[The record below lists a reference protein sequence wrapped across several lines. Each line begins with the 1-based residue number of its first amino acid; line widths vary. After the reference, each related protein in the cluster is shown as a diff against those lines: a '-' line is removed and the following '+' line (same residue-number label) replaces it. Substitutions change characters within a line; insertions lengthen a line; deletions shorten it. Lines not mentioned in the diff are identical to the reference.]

1 MKCMEI
7 SIYGNT
13 FKEAKETFDTALT
26 QTLRQMQEK
35 KALKGA
41 VNLRLDIELVQ
52 ETENVYSEARG
63 NEEISIYNPR
73 FSHTVTSKIEVKSEK
88 KGKVEGEYKIEYD
101 TENEMYVLKVQG
113 DQQISFFDEE
123 AKKGVGEVVA
133 DTNEQEPLPYT
144 DEQV

>member
-1 MKCMEI
+1 MEI

-52 ETENVYSEARG
+52 ETENVYSESRG
-63 NEEISIYNPR
+63 NEEISIYNPK

-101 TENEMYVLKVQG
+101 TENEMYVLKAQG
-113 DQQISFFDEE
+113 DQQISFFDKE
-123 AKKGVGEVVA
+123 AKKGIGEVIA